1 MIFDAFSPAVIRFSN
16 KTVLRDGG
24 MDENAILKWGLKK
37 AKDIELW
44 DGRFRVL
51 KEYPIYRNM
60 RHSFDGKGK
69 ILSWISDAMRML
81 YMVHIQFCPGP

>member
-1 MIFDAFSPAVIRFSN
+1 MIFDAFSPATIRFSN